1 MSPGTIIHVKRG
13 VKTRG
18 RGALG
23 WRHIADLQPVRP
35 SSLPLTM
42 MNTTR
47 ASACASSSSSSSH
60 HHNQSQHP
68 KEQQRIII
76 LQSIRSIRATI
87 MNLSSNNDYNDYFG
101 AELDDL
107 IGNLEEDNERLHFTD
122 LDDDDDGAEMDFQL
136 DKTDHPCDDDD
147 DDSVQ
152 TSSIVTPPTREQE
165 DRAPTTTPPCFRNDA
180 VNNGAVNNFEP
191 TPCLSR
197 PRHDQ
202 EERQKSYRWGANAVD
217 NFFAPS
223 ARHYHQQRDSESCSD
238 LSMSTLQSSTVA
250 APSPVANVDVH
261 QHQGT
266 DSESFTFQQE
276 EEHPY
281 TEVQYDK
288 ALQNLAESMKRTEFS
303 RRQIMMLKRTETT
316 RRHVTM
322 ARVMLS
328 HEQQRVLHLAKMK
341 LNQQQQQQMPQQVQQ
356 GQPPQEQLQQQ
367 NPLQRQTLSSPMVA
381 SFFSNSSSATGG
393 SSRSSFANTMDQGR
407 KRISMYMGQVNHT
420 L

>member
-1 MSPGTIIHVKRG
+1 MSPGTIVRVKRG
-13 VKTRG
+13 MKTRG
-18 RGALG
+18 RGALPR
-23 WRHIADLQPVRP
+23 RHAADLA
-35 SSLPLTM
+35 SSPLM
-42 MNTTR
+42 MDPR
-47 ASACASSSSSSSH
+47 ASSSH
-60 HHNQSQHP
+60 NHNQQRNT

-87 MNLSSNNDYNDYFG
+87 MTLPSNNNYNDYFG

-107 IGNLEEDNERLHFTD
+107 IGNLEDDNERMLFAD
-122 LDDDDDGAEMDFQL
+122 FDDGGDLLTTPTGSAGMDFQFEP
-136 DKTDHPCDDDD
+136 TDYRCDDD
-147 DDSVQ
+147 VTIPGQ
-152 TSSIVTPPTREQE
+152 TSSIVTPMKVEE
-165 DRAPTTTPPCFRNDA
+165 Y
-180 VNNGAVNNFEP
+180 
-191 TPCLSR
+191 LSR
-197 PRHDQ
+197 PHQ
-202 EERQKSYRWGANAVD
+202 ERQQSFQSVNAVD
-217 NFFAPS
+217 NFSPS
-223 ARHYHQQRDSESCSD
+223 TQHHQNHHLTHPHQSESCSE
-238 LSMSTLQSSTVA
+238 LSMSSHSMQSSSTFSS
-250 APSPVANVDVH
+250 PSPVVNVDHQGVNVN
-261 QHQGT
+261 QHQGS
-266 DSESFTFQQE
+266 DSESFSFQQQE
-276 EEHPY
+276 EDPY
-281 TEVQYDK
+281 TKVQYDK
-288 ALQNLAESMKRTEFS
+288 ALQNLAESMKRTEVS

>member
-87 MNLSSNNDYNDYFG
+87 MTLPSNNNYNDYFG

-107 IGNLEEDNERLHFTD
+107 IGNLEDDNERMLFAD
-122 LDDDDDGAEMDFQL
+122 FDDGGDLLTTPTGSAGMDFQFEP
-136 DKTDHPCDDDD
+136 TDYRCDDD
-147 DDSVQ
+147 VTIPGQ
-152 TSSIVTPPTREQE
+152 TSSIVTPMKVEE
-165 DRAPTTTPPCFRNDA
+165 Y
-180 VNNGAVNNFEP
+180 
-191 TPCLSR
+191 LSR
-197 PRHDQ
+197 PHQ
-202 EERQKSYRWGANAVD
+202 ERQQSFQSVNAVD
-217 NFFAPS
+217 NFNPS
-223 ARHYHQQRDSESCSD
+223 TQHHQNHHLTHPHQSESCSE
-238 LSMSTLQSSTVA
+238 LSMSSHSMQSSSTFSS
-250 APSPVANVDVH
+250 PSPVVNVDHQGVNVN
-261 QHQGT
+261 QHQGS
-266 DSESFTFQQE
+266 DSESFSFQQQE
-276 EEHPY
+276 EDPY
-281 TEVQYDK
+281 TKVQYDK
-288 ALQNLAESMKRTEFS
+288 ALQNLAESMKRTEVS
-303 RRQIMMLKRTETT
+303 RRQIMMLKRTEMT
-316 RRHVTM
+316 RRLVNM
-322 ARVMLS
+322 QRGMLS
-328 HEQQRVLHLAKMK
+328 HEQQQMLHLAKMQ

-407 KRISMYMGQVNHT
+407 KRISMYMGQVNHRT